1 MKSWTQTHDAHRG
14 LTMLMATQP
23 DEPRC
28 AADSGVVTA
37 RAWGVNEIVLKVKSV
52 FKGG

>member
-14 LTMLMATQP
+14 LTMLMVTQL

-28 AADSGVVTA
+28 AADSG
-37 RAWGVNEIVLKVKSV
+37 RCCHSQGMGSERNCFEGKECI
-52 FKGG
+52 